1 MSREELLAKVN
12 EVIRDVLDNEDLV
25 ITEETEALDV
35 DGWDSLAHITI
46 VATIEDEFDI
56 KFAMDDVINMKN
68 ISQMIDKIS
77 ELL

>member
-56 KFAMDDVINMKN
+56 KFA
-68 ISQMIDKIS
+68 ISLD
-77 ELL
+77 ELDNNSFA